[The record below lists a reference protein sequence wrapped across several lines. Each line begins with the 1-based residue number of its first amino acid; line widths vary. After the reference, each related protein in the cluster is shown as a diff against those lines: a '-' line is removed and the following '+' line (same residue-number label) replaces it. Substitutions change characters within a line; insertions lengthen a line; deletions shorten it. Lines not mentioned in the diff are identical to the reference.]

1 MISLDNLRTVL
12 NAIKRTLD
20 STKQDKLIAGKNITI
35 AADGKTIS
43 AINCSDKILSV
54 TITGYT
60 DTEIV
65 ADKTYAEI
73 KAAIDSGYPIHT
85 IDNNGDIF
93 VPRVNFKSDV
103 ERITL
108 AWTERLDS
116 NTWVE
121 VVYEVN
127 TQDSWG
133 VTLRE
138 YVTPNEIGN
147 LIALKTQAKDNLVVA
162 INEVKQTTDAKQ
174 DKLIAGE
181 NITIAADGKTISA
194 TGGGASA
201 FEINLLTNIDPIT
214 ADKSFTEIRQA
225 IIDGREILLHV
236 DAKNSAK
243 PVCNVYDDFIALT
256 VFAYDFYDH
265 VMYADYYECSN
276 TNEWYINE
284 SRKLADYA
292 DIGDLRDLTTYR
304 SNLVAAINDKQD
316 KLIAGENITIAAD
329 GKTISATGGGGTTV
343 ELDTTLSTAGK
354 AADAK
359 ATGDALAGKVDKVTG
374 KGLSTNDYT
383 NAAKAKVDAIPA
395 DPKYTDTVYDDTGV
409 RNNMALMHDAL
420 VADSSRI
427 STVEAKLTGHG
438 SVTISD
444 LTTQGQVEIYG
455 DQPHIDFHYNNS
467 TEDHTSRIIE
477 SASGKVDVLAANGLF
492 SNGKKVALKSDLATS
507 NITLTVNNNRLKDFS
522 YTAKYVPV
530 IPAVFVRAYGV
541 VNADMNAGYDYD
553 IINIGSNSPNW
564 QTALSIKSAKNV
576 MAVAKNSG
584 VISIRPLEAGIKNY
598 DVYIAGFWF
607 V

>member
-60 DTEIV
+60 DAEIV

-138 YVTPNEIGN
+138 YVTPSEIGN

-194 TGGGASA
+194 AGGG
-201 FEINLLTNIDPIT
+201 P
-214 ADKSFTEIRQA
+214 
-225 IIDGREILLHV
+225 
-236 DAKNSAK
+236 
-243 PVCNVYDDFIALT
+243 
-256 VFAYDFYDH
+256 
-265 VMYADYYECSN
+265 
-276 TNEWYINE
+276 
-284 SRKLADYA
+284 
-292 DIGDLRDLTTYR
+292 
-304 SNLVAAINDKQD
+304 
-316 KLIAGENITIAAD
+316 
-329 GKTISATGGGGTTV
+329 TV
-343 ELDTTLSTAGK
+343 ELDTTLSKAGK

-359 ATGDALAGKVDKVTG
+359 AVGDALAGKQDTISDLATIRSGAAKGATALQSVPSTYRTAAAQDKIDNKKVDKVTG

-383 NAAKAKVDAIPA
+383 NTAKAKVDAIPA
-395 DPKYTDTVYDDTGV
+395 NPKYTDTVYDDTAV
-409 RNNMALMHDAL
+409 KNRLTAIENKEDVPLTIS
-420 VADSSRI
+420 SSRI
-427 STVEAKLTGHG
+427 KNV
-438 SVTISD
+438 
-444 LTTQGQVEIYG
+444 
-455 DQPHIDFHYNNS
+455 
-467 TEDHTSRIIE
+467 
-477 SASGKVDVLAANGLF
+477 
-492 SNGKKVALKSDLATS
+492 
-507 NITLTVNNNRLKDFS
+507 S
-522 YTAKYVPV
+522 YTAKY
-530 IPAVFVRAYGV
+530 IQLLGAVLVRIYGTINV
-541 VNADMNAGYDYD
+541 DMNVGYDYD
-553 IINIGSNSPNW
+553 ILTIDGYLPNS
-564 QTALSIKSAKNV
+564 TAALAVKCSKRAMAIAKRGDG
-576 MAVAKNSG
+576 AGA
-584 VISIRPLEAGIKNY
+584 IQIRPLESGINGY
-598 DVYIAGFWF
+598 DVWITGFWF